1 MSIVLSRA
9 AGTKDALKIV
19 ENFRREEVPNS
30 RQDYIRVTLGTDMVA
45 AYETMDCGKVESVV
59 NEERRAN
66 VDAVPVNAL
75 LVAPVGVGALQR
87 VDFGQERLE
96 SDQFPTELFESL
108 GRHAKVVVLLI
119 GKKT

>member
-9 AGTKDALKIV
+9 AGTKDALEIV

-30 RQDYIRVTLGTDMVA
+30 RQDYVGVTLGTDMVA

-59 NEERRAN
+59 DEERRAN
-66 VDAVPVNAL
+66 VDTVPVNAL
-75 LVAPVGVGALQR
+75 LVTPVGVGALQG
-87 VDFGQERLE
+87 VDFGKERLE
-96 SDQFPTELFESL
+96 SDQFATELSESL